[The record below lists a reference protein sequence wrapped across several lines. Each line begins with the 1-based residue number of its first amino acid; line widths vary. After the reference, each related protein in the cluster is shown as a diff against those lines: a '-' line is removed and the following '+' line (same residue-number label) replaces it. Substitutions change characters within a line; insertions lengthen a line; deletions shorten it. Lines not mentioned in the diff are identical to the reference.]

1 MSTSQPFTHAIAS
14 PSARRDIAATAPGGS
29 QRTDRLTVVAQAER
43 QAGFSI
49 AAPNERSQITSP
61 FRCYRQAF
69 ATSSG
74 DENSPMR
81 GPRVGSGRTLA
92 GVNSLGNETMRTKS
106 AAAVIVVPGIMGSE
120 LKEGDQTV
128 WGFKSLRWYFDV
140 WKSNQFRSLALT
152 QHERDGDYGRITA
165 TNLLSS
171 PAFLAKFGKMNPY
184 HALVN
189 RLRGDSVHPDAVT
202 AFPYDWRLPVAYN
215 GALLAR
221 HIEQHADKW
230 SNHPAARAHRAAYP
244 KAAANVVIVAHSM
257 GGLVAQHAAERVGV
271 DRIIALGTPWHGSI
285 LSLNAMSAGVLN
297 KLPFS
302 ESAVRNLTVTLPSM
316 YDLLPWWNCMAP
328 APTTREDPHPV
339 DRALIESIG
348 GSCSLYTDATAA
360 YADRATNRAGEVL
373 DVIGI
378 GQPTSA
384 SACITDGVIHP
395 QKEAYVR
402 DGVGFE
408 RSAAGELVTVEPL
421 GDGTVPTFSAAF
433 PGHVSQSYQFL
444 GHGLLSYAAEGVEVA
459 THFVKNTDEPTFLA
473 GGSELGVAAPQLIR
487 TGADAEL
494 EIVGAEFGADVR
506 VAILDEEGQVVV
518 RPRFVARD
526 GRSFAPAATEE
537 EGIFTVR
544 VDDGHGTPVETSYM
558 VLSE

>member
-1 MSTSQPFTHAIAS
+1 MT
-14 PSARRDIAATAPGGS
+14 
-29 QRTDRLTVVAQAER
+29 
-43 QAGFSI
+43 
-49 AAPNERSQITSP
+49 RSS
-61 FRCYRQAF
+61 
-69 ATSSG
+69 
-74 DENSPMR
+74 
-81 GPRVGSGRTLA
+81 RTLT
-92 GVNSLGNETMRTKS
+92 GVKSLGTESVRTKS

-120 LKEGDQTV
+120 LKEGNETV

-152 QHERDGDYGRITA
+152 QRERDGDYGRITA

-171 PAFLAKFGKMNPY
+171 PAFLAKFGKINPY
-184 HALVN
+184 HALLN

-202 AFPYDWRLPVAYN
+202 AFPYDWRLPVCYN

-221 HIEQHADKW
+221 HVEQHVDKW
-230 SNHPAARAHRAAYP
+230 NKHPAARAHRAEYP
-244 KAAANVVIVAHSM
+244 KVAANVVIVAHSM
-257 GGLVAQHAAERVGV
+257 GGLVAQHAAQHVGV

-302 ESAVRNLTVTLPSM
+302 ESAVRDLTVTLPSM

-328 APTTREDPHPV
+328 VPTSGKDPRPV
-339 DRALIESIG
+339 DRALIESIS
-348 GSCSLYTDATAA
+348 GSGNLYAGAA
-360 YADRATNRAGEVL
+360 EAYEDRATNHGVDVI

-384 SACITDGVIHP
+384 SACITDGVVNP
-395 QKEAYVR
+395 RKEAYVR

-433 PGHVSQSYQFL
+433 PGHVSQSYQYL

-473 GGSELGVAAPQLIR
+473 GGSKLGVAAPQLIR

-494 EIVGAEFGADVR
+494 EIVGAESGADVR
-506 VAILDEEGQVVV
+506 VAILDEEGQVVAQ
-518 RPRFVARD
+518 PTFVTQD
-526 GRSFAPAATEE
+526 GQSFAPAATDE